1 MNESEKTRELNA
13 MEEELLQELESY
25 NKEKDRL
32 KNILGQIGGKPFSR
46 KDNLI
51 NIIFLVIILVLFTLE
66 ITTHFL
72 PAFVSLEL
80 GILLVSVK
88 IILMIHNQFKVNHFQ
103 FWILNSIEFRV
114 NEMARKIR
122 AMEKMMIQMEKRDK
136 APEKKD

>member
-46 KDNLI
+46 KDNI
-51 NIIFLVIILVLFTLE
+51 VNIIFLVIILALFTLE

-122 AMEKMMIQMEKRDK
+122 AMEKMMIQMEKRAH